1 MIDWLRREALE
12 PTIKLIGR
20 DVPIDLVRN
29 RRAKRLTL
37 RLALDGSAVRITLPH
52 WCRSADAIA
61 FAHARQ
67 EWLSAQLAKVPN
79 GAIPPAMAQ
88 CSIAAKTSRSN
99 GVRICPA
106 NRISKMA
113 RSGLEARGKHSAHAC
128 SAGSNVRHWIYSA
141 RMRRNIAHAA
151 TLIAPM

>member
-67 EWLSAQLAKVPN
+67 EWLSAQLAKVPERRDPARDGRMLYRGEDIAIEWREDLPRKPDFKD
-79 GAIPPAMAQ
+79 GAFRVGGPRE
-88 CSIAAKTSRSN
+88 TL
-99 GVRICPA
+99 G
-106 NRISKMA
+106 A
-113 RSGLEARGKHSAHAC
+113 RLQRWLEREAFQPGPR
-128 SAGSNVRHWIYSA
+128 Y
-141 RMRRNIAHAA
+141 
-151 TLIAPM
+151 

>member
-37 RLALDGSAVRITLPH
+37 RLAHDGSAVRITLPQ

-67 EWLSAQLAKVPN
+67 EWLSAQLAKVPERRD
-79 GAIPPAMAQ
+79 PAQ
-88 CSIAAKTSRSN
+88 LERRRAAVSRL
-99 GVRICPA
+99 RA
-106 NRISKMA
+106 
-113 RSGLEARGKHSAHAC
+113 SG
-128 SAGSNVRHWIYSA
+128 AGSRPGP
-141 RMRRNIAHAA
+141 R
-151 TLIAPM
+151 